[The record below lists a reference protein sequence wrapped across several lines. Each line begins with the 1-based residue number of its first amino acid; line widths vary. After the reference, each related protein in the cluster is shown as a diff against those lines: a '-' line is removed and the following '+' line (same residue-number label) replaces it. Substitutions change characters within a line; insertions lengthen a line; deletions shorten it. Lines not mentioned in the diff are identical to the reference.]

1 MLPLAQPVES
11 GQPMS
16 RWPAARRF
24 VRLLRKRPG
33 ALLAVAY
40 LALVLLAAVAGG
52 LLMPHDPAEQGL
64 TNVLSGPSWRH
75 PLGTDELGRDTL
87 SRLIAACRIV
97 VVSSLQATVLAAAI
111 GVPIG
116 AAIGYAGGWVD
127 RVAMRILEAISAL
140 PAVVVL
146 LTVIAVLGPG
156 LTNAMVAL
164 GLAMS
169 TLFIRVVRTEALA
182 VREELFVDAA
192 RTMGLPAHQ
201 IIRRHI
207 VPSLTPTVLVTL
219 AMTAGTVLL
228 AESGL
233 SFLGIGVQEPDASW
247 GSMLSTA
254 GSFLGRQPLLA
265 FPPGLA
271 IAASVLSFNVIADT
285 LRDASRGA
293 SPIPPTAAR
302 PRPHTVKVDDA
313 PNSDGPIAVSTD
325 HVLAVH
331 GLSVALDTPH
341 GFAIPVL
348 TDVSLEVR
356 RGEALGLVGE
366 SGSGKTIVGLAAL
379 GLLPPAMRSTSG
391 TIWLAGADIATLSD
405 GDLRRHRARHAG
417 LVFQDPMHSLDPA
430 MTVERQAG
438 EALRMHQG
446 FGRSAARARVLEL
459 LALVGITDPLRVAR
473 SYPHQLSGGMAQRV
487 GIAAALACEPDLLV
501 ADEPTTALDVTVQD
515 RVLDVLHRV
524 RAELGTSI
532 VFITH
537 DLSLVADLC
546 DRAAVVY
553 AGQIVETGTVDG
565 LFRSP
570 SHPYTCALLAAH
582 PTVGGSDRRFVT
594 IPGSVPPPGLWPPG
608 CRFSLRCPHHQA
620 VCDTGPIELMSLA
633 PRGDHRARCRL
644 IDPMPAPT
652 VPATISSFDIRVD

>member
-1 MLPLAQPVES
+1 
-11 GQPMS
+11 
-16 RWPAARRF
+16 
-24 VRLLRKRPG
+24 
-33 ALLAVAY
+33 LLAVAF
-40 LALVLLAAVAGG
+40 LALVFLAAIAGDLLA
-52 LLMPHDPAEQGL
+52 PYDPAEQDL
-64 TNVLSGPSWRH
+64 TNTLSGPSKSH
-75 PLGTDELGRDTL
+75 LLGTDELGRDTL
-87 SRLIAACRIV
+87 SRLIDACRIV
-97 VVSSLQATVLAAAI
+97 VLSSLQATVLAAVI

-116 AAIGYAGGWVD
+116 AAIGYAGGWID
-127 RVAMRILEAISAL
+127 RVAMRILEAIGAL

-146 LTVIAVLGPG
+146 FTVIAALGPG

-169 TLFIRVVRTEALA
+169 TLFIRLLRTEALA

-192 RTMGLPAHQ
+192 RVMGLPAHQ

-233 SFLGIGVQEPDASW
+233 SFLGIGVQPPDASW
-247 GSMLSTA
+247 GSMLFTA
-254 GSFLGRQPLLA
+254 RNVLRQQPFLAL
-265 FPPGLA
+265 PPGLA

-285 LRDASRGA
+285 MRDALRSAPSVSR
-293 SPIPPTAAR
+293 TAAR
-302 PRPHTVKVDDA
+302 PSAPAVTIGAPKSDA
-313 PNSDGPIAVSTD
+313 PIPATTD
-325 HVLAVH
+325 HVLAID
-331 GLSVALDTPH
+331 GLSVVLDTPR
-341 GFAIPVL
+341 GFAVPVL
-348 TDVSLEVR
+348 TDITLEVR
-356 RGEALGLVGE
+356 RGEAVGLVGE
-366 SGSGKTIVGLAAL
+366 SGSGKTIAGLAAL
-379 GLLPPAMRSTSG
+379 GLLPPSMRRTSG
-391 TIWLAGADIATLSD
+391 TIRLANADITTMSD

-417 LVFQDPMHSLDPA
+417 LVFQDPMHCLDPT

-446 FGRSAARARVLEL
+446 YSRSAARTRVLEL
-459 LALVGITDPLRVAR
+459 LALVGITDPARVAR

-553 AGQIVETGTVDG
+553 AGQIIETGTVDE

-582 PTVGGSDRRFVT
+582 PTVGGDDRRMAT

-608 CRFSLRCPHHQA
+608 CRFSPRCPHHQA
-620 VCDTGPIELMSLA
+620 VCDTEPVELLSLGSS
-633 PRGDHRARCRL
+633 GDHRSRCRL
-644 IDPMPAPT
+644 IDPTSAPM
-652 VPATISSFDIRVD
+652 VPVTISSFDTRVCR